1 MKERLKGVNTQIADP
16 NEVPTIPQPAAT
28 VLLVRDASAGE
39 GIEVFMVERA
49 SKANFGGAYVFPG
62 GKVDTEDGLERIE
75 KICSGPTDAAASN
88 KLGEEKGGLAYWIAC
103 IRECF
108 EEAGILI
115 AYRKDGSPFDPETPE
130 ENSRFIDYR
139 NRLNLGESILE
150 EMCEKEGITLATNRL
165 AYLAH
170 WITPKIEKRRYTTR
184 FFIALAPSGQEG
196 IHDGSESVNSLW
208 IKPEDALSRHAEG
221 TLLMIMP
228 TIKNLENIC
237 GFNNTEELLKD
248 KVTMDSRDI
257 PTIEPKFFI
266 KDGKMTGLLPGDPG
280 YDDH

>member
-1 MKERLKGVNTQIADP
+1 
-16 NEVPTIPQPAAT
+16 
-28 VLLVRDASAGE
+28 
-39 GIEVFMVERA
+39 MVERA

-62 GKVDTEDGLERIE
+62 GKVDTEDGRERME
-75 KICSGPTDAAASN
+75 KICSGPTDATASN
-88 KLGEEKGGLAYWIAC
+88 ILGEEKGGLAYWIAC

-139 NRLNLGESILE
+139 NKLNSGESILE

-248 KVTMDSRDI
+248 KVTMDSKDI

-280 YDDH
+280 YNDH

>member
-1 MKERLKGVNTQIADP
+1 
-16 NEVPTIPQPAAT
+16 
-28 VLLVRDASAGE
+28 
-39 GIEVFMVERA
+39 
-49 SKANFGGAYVFPG
+49 
-62 GKVDTEDGLERIE
+62 
-75 KICSGPTDAAASN
+75 
-88 KLGEEKGGLAYWIAC
+88 
-103 IRECF
+103 
-108 EEAGILI
+108 
-115 AYRKDGSPFDPETPE
+115 
-130 ENSRFIDYR
+130 
-139 NRLNLGESILE
+139 
-150 EMCEKEGITLATNRL
+150 MCEKEGITLATNRL

-248 KVTMDSRDI
+248 KVTMDSKDI